1 MFTDDSFEKKG
12 FDAETFEAKGGF
24 DRNCKVCKGTGWMP
38 KKGDPKDAKTA
49 KLLGLSIDE
58 LTMQPCNA
66 GGKDM
71 GCFNAETFDADSTPR
86 FIPVEV
92 IKYDAWWT
100 RRYGREYNPML
111 FGNDYDD
118 SYAVC
123 VRDIPIAHFDTKEKA
138 ENHANTVRTAISVVG
153 GVTPSTI
160 DHPLVLTEMDGYA
173 DKNIR
178 GGMNMAETFGA
189 EIGYGGAKSYAR
201 SLDSKFDGAN
211 DEGYF
216 PVDEDEFS
224 EMVVD
229 EIGEHTTLDAESF
242 NDPHRGRDSKGR
254 PAPTKCTNCGK
265 RDSFV
270 LNDGINL
277 WECDKCF
284 HLFYAESFS
293 ADESLPNFVAF
304 GDGDA
309 ISYSQCLTCSK
320 VGDYDDDQE
329 LCNSCNMKYDYRY
342 SPVAGFYLNAESF
355 GAESSGL
362 TRLPSDEPNFSPQK
376 ADRNKDGEIS
386 SWERTVS
393 NKVAKEIREGR
404 KTSSKGI
411 DAFAEPFEEIGISKP
426 YARLG
431 VIAAGIT
438 ALAFG
443 VNKLR
448 K

>member
-12 FDAETFEAKGGF
+12 FDAENFSAEDYGWVITHKDSGLRTDSFRTKSQAEKYRDELKQNKTLRTGMKIVKANSNDEPITPNILNYLDVKEAEFDFIHCSNCLFSKTGLNRCEVCNTEFVCRSQHGEDCNCYLFTAESFEARGGK
-24 DRNCKVCKGTGWMP
+24 RMYCPNCKTNRTWNRGFKKQNMDYSKGEKPRDFIFYVCQKCNYAY
-38 KKGDPKDAKTA
+38 DPKT
-49 KLLGLSIDE
+49 
-58 LTMQPCNA
+58 
-66 GGKDM
+66 GKKMEDNWREM
-71 GCFNAETFDADSTPR
+71 FG
-86 FIPVEV
+86 
-92 IKYDAWWT
+92 YD
-100 RRYGREYNPML
+100 
-111 FGNDYDD
+111 
-118 SYAVC
+118 
-123 VRDIPIAHFDTKEKA
+123 
-138 ENHANTVRTAISVVG
+138 
-153 GVTPSTI
+153 
-160 DHPLVLTEMDGYA
+160 
-173 DKNIR
+173 
-178 GGMNMAETFGA
+178 AETFGA
-189 EIGYGGAKSYAR
+189 ETERVCDYCEREAK
-201 SLDSKFDGAN
+201 DMGMVTFPDGLAVC
-211 DEGYF
+211 DICFE
-216 PVDEDEFS
+216 EQS
-224 EMVVD
+224 
-229 EIGEHTTLDAESF
+229 GELNAES
-242 NDPHRGRDSKGR
+242 
-254 PAPTKCTNCGK
+254 
-265 RDSFV
+265 
-270 LNDGINL
+270 
-277 WECDKCF
+277 
-284 HLFYAESFS
+284 YS

-386 SWERTVS
+386 SWERTVG
-393 NKVAKEIREGR
+393 NKVAKGSEGR

>member
-12 FDAETFEAKGGF
+12 FDAET
-24 DRNCKVCKGTGWMP
+24 
-38 KKGDPKDAKTA
+38 
-49 KLLGLSIDE
+49 
-58 LTMQPCNA
+58 
-66 GGKDM
+66 
-71 GCFNAETFDADSTPR
+71 
-86 FIPVEV
+86 
-92 IKYDAWWT
+92 
-100 RRYGREYNPML
+100 
-111 FGNDYDD
+111 DYDD
-118 SYAVC
+118 YIDRIFTFINEKVGTEYFPSDEDEEEVA
-123 VRDIPIAHFDTKEKA
+123 RFKKDFNDEFDEVGQA
-138 ENHANTVRTAISVVG
+138 IEDANDWSWNEILG
-153 GVTPSTI
+153 
-160 DHPLVLTEMDGYA
+160 
-173 DKNIR
+173 
-178 GGMNMAETFGA
+178 AETFGA
-189 EIGYGGAKSYAR
+189 ENERVCDYCEREAK
-201 SLDSKFDGAN
+201 DMGMVTFPDGLAVC
-211 DEGYF
+211 DICFE
-216 PVDEDEFS
+216 EQS
-224 EMVVD
+224 
-229 EIGEHTTLDAESF
+229 GELNAES
-242 NDPHRGRDSKGR
+242 
-254 PAPTKCTNCGK
+254 
-265 RDSFV
+265 
-270 LNDGINL
+270 
-277 WECDKCF
+277 
-284 HLFYAESFS
+284 YS

-386 SWERTVS
+386 SWERTVG
-393 NKVAKEIREGR
+393 NKVAKGSEGR